1 MTVDTLRSSPRPTA
15 PRSAPVRTVAGR
27 RAWTIAGLV
36 AAIAIVGAVVPSIVV
51 NQFATSHE
59 ALPSTQRVFSTAV
72 QAVTVDVDDG
82 SVTVEPGTD
91 RDAVVGTSGFRGASV
106 PTDDERMTGHTL
118 VVRSSCAGPATNWCR
133 RDYVLHVPRQAPVA
147 VVVGTGPITVTGI
160 DGRLALDAGDGNIAV
175 TGGNGPLHA
184 TSGTG
189 SVTADD
195 VHGPVDLRTSDGDVT
210 ATNVS
215 GPLRATTSTG
225 SIEATGLTGSSA
237 TARTSD
243 GDVDLGFGASP
254 RDVAATS
261 STGSVTVGLPDG
273 SGPYQV
279 HATSSTGRATTTV
292 ATDPT
297 SHRTVLA
304 TTSDGDVTVRYGPG

>member
-1 MTVDTLRSSPRPTA
+1 MV
-15 PRSAPVRTVAGR
+15 V
-27 RAWTIAGLV
+27 GLAV
-36 AAIAIVGAVVPSIVV
+36 AIAVVGAVVPSIVV
-51 NQFATSHE
+51 NQFTTSHE
-59 ALPSTQRVFSTAV
+59 ALPSTQRVFTTAV

-82 SVTVEPGTD
+82 SVTVEPGTG
-91 RDAVVGTSGFRGASV
+91 RGAVVDTSGFRGASV

-133 RDYVLHVPRQAPVA
+133 RDYVLHVPPHASAA
-147 VVVGTGPITVTGI
+147 VVVGTGPIAVTGI
-160 DGRLALDAGDGNIAV
+160 DGRLGLDAGDGDVTV

-189 SVTADD
+189 NVTADD
-195 VHGPVDLRTSDGDVT
+195 VHGPVDLRTSDGDIAV
-210 ATNVS
+210 AGAS
-215 GPLRATTSTG
+215 GPLRATTDTG
-225 SIEATGLTGSSA
+225 SIQAIGLTGSSA

-254 RDVAATS
+254 GDVTATS
-261 STGSVTVGLPDG
+261 STGSVTVGLPAG

-279 HATSSTGRATTTV
+279 HATSSTGRVTTTV